1 MALKQ
6 IADRL
11 IRPFA
16 AAEGGGVAIIF
27 AFCCMFLAAFVGGA
41 VDFARLYRS
50 QAAYQ
55 EALDAAALAGA
66 RAKQL
71 GASDAD
77 AIKAAEAYLAVTRE
91 RFPVGGSVKFEVI
104 ETGTAL
110 HAVGDLE
117 IQTSFLSVAK
127 LDKLPFKVRNTA
139 RFGQAPDVEMS
150 LMLDVTGS
158 MSGKK
163 IKDLKDAVQDLVDIV
178 VKEDDSS
185 SKSRIALAPFS
196 SSVKLRS
203 DMFERATGR
212 RGGGHKRCVV
222 ERGGGE
228 AYTDAAPGAGRYVT
242 PIEDVSPTGN
252 CSDAKEVFGLS
263 SKKSDLKNMI
273 ASLKA
278 GGSTAGHLGTAW
290 AWYLLSPHWA
300 GVLDESEKPA
310 PYEDLKEKK
319 ANGMPK
325 LRKIAVL
332 MTDGEYNTQY
342 LNDGSTSQARA
353 ICANMKDSG
362 IEIYTVGF
370 QVGSIPSA
378 IETLEGC
385 ATAPGNFYK
394 ADDGDA
400 LRAAFRDIALKASTL
415 RLSQ

>member
-1 MALKQ
+1 MALAPKTGQ
-6 IADRL
+6 H
-11 IRPFA
+11 IRSFSTA
-16 AAEGGGVAIIF
+16 SDGGVAIIF

-50 QAAYQ
+50 QSAYQ

-71 GASDAD
+71 GASDAE
-77 AIKAAEAYLAVTRE
+77 AIQAAEAYLAVTRAQI
-91 RFPVGGSVKFEVI
+91 PVDGSVKFEVI
-104 ETGTAL
+104 EVGTAL
-110 HAVGDLE
+110 RAVGDLS
-117 IQTSFLSVAK
+117 IKTSFLSVAK
-127 LDKLPFKVRNTA
+127 LEKLPFKVKNTA
-139 RFGQAPDVEMS
+139 RFGQAPDIEMS

-158 MSGKK
+158 MDGKK
-163 IKDLKDAVQDLVDIV
+163 IKDLKDSVQDLIDIV
-178 VKEDDSS
+178 IKEDDSS

-196 SSVKLRS
+196 SSVKLKS

-212 RGGGHKRCVV
+212 NGGGYKRCVV
-222 ERGGGE
+222 ERSGGE
-228 AYTDAAPGAGRYVT
+228 AYTDAAPAASAYVT
-242 PIEDVSPTGN
+242 PIEDVWPKGN
-252 CSDAKEVFGLS
+252 CSDAKEIFGLS
-263 SKKSDLKNMI
+263 NKKSDLKKMI
-273 ASLKA
+273 ASLNP

-290 AWYLLSPHWA
+290 AWYLLSPHWS
-300 GVLDESEKPA
+300 GVLEESEKPA
-310 PYEDLKEKK
+310 SYEELKEKK

-342 LNDGSTSQARA
+342 LNADSTTQARA
-353 ICANMKDSG
+353 ICANMKDTG

-370 QVGSIPSA
+370 QVGGMQTA

-415 RLSQ
+415 RLTQ